1 MVWVQDH
8 DLRPHPA
15 IPVLCL
21 SALIGAAVPAASA
34 QTLPDYGFDWA
45 TVTDVGNRDT
55 NATEAPLFDGH
66 SVGGVNYTYRISK
79 TEMTA
84 GQWFEFVNAYT
95 PYYDGNPGLTTFKGQ
110 WIGYDSINGTHYLN
124 PAAENFATVVNWRLA
139 ARYCNWLHNGKVNEQ
154 WAFESGAYDT
164 STFGVDENNDLTDQR
179 ERSPGAKF
187 WIPSLD
193 EWVKAMY
200 WDPAKD
206 NGEGEELGGYW
217 KYPTSSDEV
226 PVSGVPGVGETSAGT
241 RTVFDVGSYTDVTS
255 PWGLF
260 DGSGGEREWLETLTA
275 GNTFRMLAG
284 TDYLSSADSIALTDR
299 IDKVDAASVLFASG
313 TLRIAGIVPSPGTS
327 VLVAAGAVFFARRRR
342 D

>member
-1 MVWVQDH
+1 MLWGENH
-8 DLRPHPA
+8 ALTPSAA
-15 IPVLCL
+15 IPALALCATL
-21 SALIGAAVPAASA
+21 GVVPAASA

-45 TVTDVGNRDT
+45 TITDAGNRDT

-66 SVGGVNYTYRISK
+66 SVGGVGYNYRISK

-84 GQWFEFVNAYT
+84 GQWFEFVDAYAPFHT
-95 PYYDGNPGLTTFKGQ
+95 DNQSSLSFTGQ
-110 WIGYDSINGTHYLN
+110 WIGYDAINGEHFMN
-124 PAAENFATVVNWRLA
+124 PAAAKFATDLSWRYA
-139 ARYCNWLHNGKVNEQ
+139 ARFANWLHNGKVNEA

-164 STFGVDENNDLTDQR
+164 STFGFDENGDLTDQR

-206 NGEGEELGGYW
+206 NGEGAELGGYW

-226 PVSGVPGVGETSAGT
+226 PVSGLPGEGETSAGT
-241 RTVFDVGSYTDVTS
+241 RIVFDVGSYTDVTS

-260 DGSGGEREWLETLTA
+260 DGSGGERELLETITA
-275 GNTFRMLAG
+275 GREARLLVG
-284 TDYLSSADSIALTDR
+284 TDYLSAVESIAFTDR
-299 IDKVDAASVLFASG
+299 IDTGAVGSVLFAGG
-313 TLRIAGIVPSPGTS
+313 TLRIAGLVPGPGTS
-327 VLVAAGAVFFARRRR
+327 VLIATGAVFFARRRR
-342 D
+342 V

>member
-8 DLRPHPA
+8 ALKPLPA
-15 IPVLCL
+15 MPTVFLCL
-21 SALIGAAVPAASA
+21 TLGTSAAVA
-34 QTLPDYGFDWA
+34 QSLPDYGFDWA
-45 TVTDVGNRDT
+45 TITDAGNRP
-55 NATEAPLFDGH
+55 ASIEEAPRYNGFPIGQ
-66 SVGGVNYTYRISK
+66 VNHEYRISK

-110 WIGYDSINGTHYLN
+110 WIGYDSFSGTHFLN
-124 PAAENFATVVNWRLA
+124 PAAENFATIVNWRLA
-139 ARYCNWLHNGKVNEQ
+139 ARYTNWLHNGKVNEQ

-164 STFGVDENNDLTDQR
+164 STFGVDENGDLTDQR

-226 PVSGVPGVGETSAGT
+226 PVSGLPGEGETSAGT
-241 RTVFDVGSYTDVTS
+241 RIVFDVGSYTDVTS

-260 DGSGGEREWLETLTA
+260 DGSGGEREWLETLDGSQA
-275 GNTFRMLAG
+275 GRLLFGSQFT
-284 TDYLSSADSIALTDR
+284 TDVSAIDSLDR
-299 IDKVDAASVLFASG
+299 IDNPGAGSVLFAG
-313 TLRIAGIVPSPGTS
+313 ATFRIAGVVPSPGS
-327 VLVAAGAVFFARRRR
+327 VFGVAFGLAFAARRRR
-342 D
+342 